1 MYHIFEKLMYF
12 IFYIWMLIELK
23 KDVVPWIKEKHS
35 HIVKQSTIWYNN
47 NSGQYNETKER

>member
-1 MYHIFEKLMYF
+1 MDF